1 MLIRRN
7 AAGAW
12 LRASI
17 AVLGLS
23 MLAACGGG
31 GGGDDEL
38 RLERVELTPANDSA
52 PLGTT
57 QQFTATAI
65 LSDASHRDVTELVS
79 WSSSNAEVATIGN
92 ASPDQGLAETIGLG
106 TTTITAA
113 YEGQTVTTTLT
124 VTAAAPVSVSVTP
137 MNPTVAK
144 GTTQQFVASA
154 TFTDDSV
161 RPVTTEASW
170 SSATPATATVGDGG
184 ASGAKGLAR
193 GVNVGGTQIRATYQ
207 GITGSAVLNVS
218 AATISS
224 IAVTPATASVAAGTT
239 QQFVAV
245 ATLSDGSTQPVTAQA
260 SWTSSDTAH
269 VTVSDAAASKG
280 LAKGVSAGDATVTA
294 SLSGQSGSATLTVTA
309 AVLRS
314 LTVTPAAGSVAKG
327 LSQQYTATGTY
338 SDGSIQDLSSAVTW
352 SSSTAT
358 VATISN
364 ASGSQGLA
372 KTLGEGSTTIRAVD
386 PATSVAAETGLTVTA
401 ATLARLEITPP
412 NATLPVGVSRQFA
425 VTGFYTDDTHTD
437 LTQSS
442 AWNTTGEAT
451 AAVSNTAGNRGVV
464 LAKAVGTATIG
475 AAFGGLSASSA
486 VTVTPATLSVIQ
498 VTPSNQKLAAG
509 FDRQY
514 TATGIYTDNSRVDL
528 TKTAS
533 WSTAAPANATVSNA
547 EGSNGLVSGVAAG
560 PTDVIAKLGEVSGST
575 PIIVTSETLRS
586 IAVQPTAPTIALG
599 TQQAFTATGTFTDD
613 STQDLTTQLDWNSSL
628 ATVATIS
635 NAAGSQGLATS
646 VGEGETTI
654 IASRSGPGGRAGSTT
669 LTVNPKTVAKIT
681 VEPAKPT
688 IAKGT
693 TLDFTATA
701 TYTDGTTGAV
711 TTRAT
716 WSSSDTGVATVTNG
730 APFGTGTYGVA
741 TGQNVGTATV
751 SAAFG
756 GQTGTAVLTVSA
768 AALSSIAITPANT
781 SVAKGVAVTYKA
793 TGTYTDSTTQ
803 DITKTVTWAST
814 DDAIATVSNAEG
826 SQGQA
831 ATSGTGTTSIT
842 AKQGDITGTTQ
853 LTVTAA
859 TLVSVAVTPATPS
872 IPKGTN
878 QQFTATGTYT
888 DDSTVDLT
896 ATATWSS
903 SSTAVAT
910 IGNAAGIHG
919 LATSVAPGTTTIS
932 AVSGTGGAA
941 RTGTTTLTVTPAELQ
956 SIAVTPASAN
966 VVVGYVQQ
974 YVATG
979 SYADGTSKDIT
990 EEVSWTSFT
999 DSVATVSNTAGSRG
1013 QATGVSAGS
1022 TSIRATLGGK
1032 SASADIVVSVGTLT
1046 SIAVTPEDAT
1056 VGAGRT
1062 LQFTATGRFS
1072 NGVSMNLTRQVTWAS
1087 SFTPAATID
1096 QQGLATAGSFLGAR
1110 TTITAT
1116 RGIGAGSVSGQ
1127 TTLTRGF

>member
-31 GGGDDEL
+31 GGGDDEPTL
-38 RLERVELTPANDSA
+38 DRVELTPANESA

-65 LSDASHRDVTELVS
+65 LSDDSHRDVTDLVS
-79 WSSSNAEVATIGN
+79 WSSSNTAVATIGN
-92 ASPDQGLAETIGLG
+92 ASPAQGLAETTGLG

-124 VTAAAPVSVSVTP
+124 VTAAEPVSVSVTP

-154 TFTDDSV
+154 RFTDDSV
-161 RPVTTEASW
+161 RTVTEEASW

-207 GITGSAVLNVS
+207 GVTGSAVLNVS

-260 SWTSSDTAH
+260 SWTSSDTAR

-280 LAKGVSAGDATVTA
+280 LAKGESVGNATVTA
-294 SLSGQSGSATLTVTA
+294 SLSGQSGSATLTVSA

-314 LTVTPAAGSVAKG
+314 LTLTPAAASVAKG

-338 SDGSIQDLSSAVTW
+338 SDGSVQDLSSTVTW

-364 ASGSQGLA
+364 AGGSQGLV

-386 PATSVAAETGLTVTA
+386 PATSIAAETGLTVTA
-401 ATLARLEITPP
+401 ATLARLELTPP
-412 NATLPVGVSRQFA
+412 NASLPAGASRQFA
-425 VTGFYTDDTHTD
+425 VTGFYTDDTRTD
-437 LTQSS
+437 LTQSATWS
-442 AWNTTGEAT
+442 TGSVAT
-451 AAVSNTAGNRGVV
+451 ADVSNAENKRGIV
-464 LAKAVGTATIG
+464 LAKAAGSTTIG

-486 VTVTPATLSVIQ
+486 LTVTDATLSLIQ
-498 VTPSNQKLAAG
+498 VTPSNEQLAAG
-509 FDRQY
+509 FTRQY
-514 TATGIYTDNSRVDL
+514 VATGIYSDNSRADL
-528 TKTAS
+528 TTS
-533 WSTAAPANATVSNA
+533 VNWSTAATANATVSNA
-547 EGSNGLVSGVAAG
+547 EGSAGLVTGVAAG
-560 PTDVIAKLGEVSGST
+560 ATSVTAQLGGVSGST
-575 PIIVTSETLRS
+575 PVRVTGATLRS
-586 IAVQPTAPTIALG
+586 IAVSPTDPSIALG
-599 TQQAFTATGTFTDD
+599 LQQAFTAIGTFTDD

-635 NAAGSQGLATS
+635 NAAGSQGVATS
-646 VGEGETTI
+646 VGQGETTI
-654 IASRSGPGGRAGSTT
+654 TASRRGTSVAGTTT
-669 LTVNPKTVAKIT
+669 LTVNAKTVTKIT
-681 VEPAKPT
+681 VEPAAPT
-688 IAKGT
+688 LAKGSSRE
-693 TLDFTATA
+693 FTATA
-701 TYTDGTTGAV
+701 TYTDGSTATV
-711 TTRAT
+711 TRNAT
-716 WSSSDTGVATVTNG
+716 WSSSNTAVATVTNG
-730 APFGTGTYGVA
+730 APFGTGSYGVVSA
-741 TGQNVGTATV
+741 QAVGTATIR
-751 SAAFG
+751 ATFG
-756 GQTGTAVLTVSA
+756 GQTGASTLTVSA
-768 AALSSIAITPANT
+768 AALRSIAITPANT

-803 DITKTVTWAST
+803 DITKAVTWGSA
-814 DDAIATVSNAEG
+814 DAAIAELSNAEG

-831 ATSGTGTTSIT
+831 ATNGTGTTSIT
-842 AKQGDITGTTQ
+842 ARQGDITGTTQ
-853 LTVTAA
+853 LTVTPA

-872 IPKGTN
+872 IPKGSN
-878 QQFTATGTYT
+878 QQFEATGTYT
-888 DDSTVDLT
+888 DGSTVDLT
-896 ATATWSS
+896 TSVSWSS
-903 SSTAVAT
+903 SATAVAT
-910 IGNAAGIHG
+910 ISNAAGTRG

-941 RTGTTTLTVTPAELQ
+941 RTGTTTLTVTPATLQ

-966 VVVGYVQQ
+966 VVVGYFQQ
-974 YVATG
+974 FVATG
-979 SYADGTSKDIT
+979 SYADGSTKDIT
-990 EEVSWTSFT
+990 EEVSW
-999 DSVATVSNTAGSRG
+999 SVFDDAIASVSNTAGSRG
-1013 QATGVSAGS
+1013 RTTGVSAGTTAVS
-1022 TSIRATLGGK
+1022 ATLGGVSG
-1032 SASADIVVSVGTLT
+1032 SASVNVTAATLSSITVSSPG
-1046 SIAVTPEDAT
+1046 AT
-1056 VGAGRT
+1056 VSAGQT
-1062 LQFTATGRFS
+1062 MQFTATGNFTG
-1072 NGVSMNLTRQVTWAS
+1072 GVTMDLSRQVTWLS
-1087 SFTPAATID
+1087 TNTSAATID
-1096 QQGLATAGSFLGAR
+1096 QNGLATAGSFVGV
-1110 TTITAT
+1110 TTIRAT
-1116 RGIGAGSVSGQ
+1116 RGSGGSSVSGEK
-1127 TTLTRGF
+1127 TLTRTF